1 MIVLHLLENRVGRQ
15 DFDLLKAKGQAQAL
29 QLAKQRSDIDKLISL
44 TNELKRKKG
53 GGNGGG
59 DS

>member
-1 MIVLHLLENRVGRQ
+1 
-15 DFDLLKAKGQAQAL
+15 LLKAKGQAQAL
-29 QLAKQRSDIDKLISL
+29 QLAKQRSDIDKLTSL